1 MLKKTRFYVG
11 LTLIVQSL
19 TFIALSVVL
28 LLKQKKNYA
37 GLLLGFGTA
46 SGIVGAAMI
55 YKQIKRVIEDD
66 RILEAMDELLDE
78 EDNSR
83 PNYRREVPVDDTA
96 SEEEFTENA

>member
-19 TFIALSVVL
+19 TLIALSIVL
-28 LLKQKKNYA
+28 FIRQKKNYS

-46 SGIVGAAMI
+46 SGIAGAAMI

-66 RILEAMDELLDE
+66 RILEAMDELLE
-78 EDNSR
+78 EEELPR
-83 PNYRREVPVDDTA
+83 PYYRREVPVDDTA
-96 SEEEFTENA
+96 SEEEFTENI